1 MSNQAYKKN
10 TTRDFWDKIK
20 RKKYLM
26 QVATQGV
33 SGGLDEISGLF
44 SMKLSVG
51 KHGDEDGYGF
61 ATAFSGETSG
71 VLRLLRLT
79 LMFGV
84 PML

>member
-1 MSNQAYKKN
+1 
-10 TTRDFWDKIK
+10 
-20 RKKYLM
+20 
-26 QVATQGV
+26 
-33 SGGLDEISGLF
+33 
-44 SMKLSVG
+44 MKLSVG